1 MGNTKYSDVIEIVLA
16 LMKSYEI
23 DALGGIDD
31 LITEFFIPYIRIA
44 SGELEN
50 RHSDIDLSD
59 RNDEKAEFNCALTD
73 GQQLIVAKF
82 MLIGYLSKITHDV
95 LQMRLHLQDGDFK
108 TFAEKNNL
116 EGKMNA
122 LYSLKEEVD
131 YDVKN
136 RGYQN
141 LDLGG

>member
-31 LITEFFIPYIRIA
+31 LITEFFMPYIRIA

>member
-1 MGNTKYSDVIEIVLA
+1 MSNTKYSEVIEIVLA
-16 LMKSYEI
+16 LMQSYEI

-31 LITEFFIPYIRIA
+31 LITEFFIPYIKIA

-50 RHSDIDLSD
+50 RHSDIDLSN
-59 RNDEKAEFNCALTD
+59 RNDVTGEFNCALTD

-82 MLIGYLSKITHDV
+82 MLIGYLSKVTHDV

-116 EGKMNA
+116 EGKMNV
-122 LYSLKEEVD
+122 LCSLKKEVD
-131 YDVKN
+131 CDVKN

-141 LDLGG
+141 TDLGG